1 MWFNIWTFSKYFPL
15 MSQNCKIACEAF
27 SIQTIKQ
34 GARSE
39 NLSQTACP
47 TTSLPKDQWL
57 HREWFLASVTGNNH
71 VSTSKVSK

>member
-1 MWFNIWTFSKYFPL
+1 

-39 NLSQTACP
+39 NLSQTAFP

-57 HREWFLASVTGNNH
+57 HRE
-71 VSTSKVSK
+71 